1 MTALMRFRES
11 KCLNYYF
18 GETYTSKHGSHA
30 QTVALVSVGQVGK
43 NLGCGRNCDSA
54 LVSDF

>member
-1 MTALMRFRES
+1 MRALVRFRES
-11 KCLNYYF
+11 KCLHHNF
-18 GETYTSKHGSHA
+18 GDTYTGKHGSHA

-43 NLGCGRNCDSA
+43 DLGCGRNCDSA